1 MAWKSKQGSAGLPC
15 RDGLCFQSRL
25 HNKPETPRNQAIA
38 ELGGLPFQRLTEAL
52 HLRGPRPYAEVLV
65 EALRR
70 LDHADCLEVLDLA
83 ERIVAWPPDVIRY
96 LGADRFAPPPL
107 LEVA

>member
-1 MAWKSKQGSAGLPC
+1 
-15 RDGLCFQSRL
+15 
-25 HNKPETPRNQAIA
+25 
-38 ELGGLPFQRLTEAL
+38 
-52 HLRGPRPYAEVLV
+52 VLV